1 MELQILCSG
10 LDGPNTI
17 SSDATENDNITD
29 SNDSKDVVELLLRG
43 NYEKILSLQFAKDL
57 LGTDSKEL
65 PATDST
71 SLPDACIET
80 GIEANLQQLLQ
91 SDAMPAAERD
101 IAVLG
106 VAVTSL
112 QLFVQNNW
120 VGPPMD
126 QDPVS
131 LLPEGYRQDDRLR
144 RLTLDYVINA
154 LSVDGESIY
163 GRTRYP
169 IYLFLASTLLDL
181 CRRHMPDLETV
192 SWWQMR
198 CVQIHQALLTE
209 RSPTLKA
216 RVEELVVSIGEKE
229 MISGGQHRDLAVQFH
244 LEAGHLWYFYYD
256 VGKALDHMTKA
267 ESLTQL
273 QISLTGALGKRTR
286 FQENDIS
293 QLVLEVKRSSNDP
306 DQSPDSPDH
315 APDVPDQ
322 SSDGPDQSTNDSD
335 QSPNPPT
342 SQQRCLPKIC
352 SMDDDTV
359 MERITLKEGQ
369 DVAMETLSGVEQ
381 AAVLARCLEIRKS
394 HEDDGNITQEESLA
408 YITGVLCQP
417 ANWSVQTKALLM
429 RVYWEQGSSRRMD
442 RSIKQ
447 LEELVNQFR
456 RPKPCAME
464 RLHLLY
470 CVQLPP
476 LWIVQREQADLFQD
490 VGATKAALDIYLRL
504 QMWEDVIKCFAA
516 LGRRERAE
524 RIIQEQLARQETPVL
539 LCYLGD
545 VTRKK
550 EHYVKAWELSG
561 SRFPRAQKALGYWYL
576 QRGKYEEVLPCFQ
589 KTLEINP
596 LQVGVWF
603 SYGCAALAAKQYTL
617 AATAFRRCVILN
629 ADNFEAWSNLATTY
643 IKLDQKPRA
652 FLTYQEALRCE
663 YENWRIWENY
673 MLVGTDCGEFQQI
686 IRAYHR
692 ILDLQD
698 RYTEIGVLTI
708 LVKAVCEDLPD
719 AKGEPASGLLKPLKE
734 LFGRITSKV
743 HKNADIWRLYS
754 QLTLSVKDLSQE
766 NRELA
771 LQYQQKAHHCTTQAV
786 NWERKVPGAADVAR
800 DSLQLIDAY
809 VECIEGVE
817 SNTKVVQMLSS
828 AKLSVKSVLAKIKK
842 QHTDAVS
849 EQLPSDLQ
857 GLCDDLETKLTVVT
871 EKINSLK

>member
-1 MELQILCSG
+1 M
-10 LDGPNTI
+10 NTLY
-17 SSDATENDNITD
+17 SCRWHSVFSAD
-29 SNDSKDVVELLLRG
+29 SNDNVVELLLRG
-43 NYEKILSLQFAKDL
+43 CYEKILSLQFAKDL

-65 PATDST
+65 PAADSI

-80 GIEANLQQLLQ
+80 GIEANLQQLLE
-91 SDAMPAAERD
+91 SDATPTAERD
-101 IAVLG
+101 VAVLG
-106 VAVTSL
+106 VAVTCL

-131 LLPEGYRQDDRLR
+131 LLPEGYRQDDKLR
-144 RLTLDYVINA
+144 RLTLDYVISA
-154 LSVDGESIY
+154 LGVDGESIY

-181 CRRHMPDLETV
+181 CQRHMPDLETV
-192 SWWQMR
+192 GWWRMR
-198 CVQIHQALLTE
+198 CAQIHQALFTE

-216 RVEELVVSIGEKE
+216 RVDELIVSIGEKE
-229 MISGGQHRDLAVQFH
+229 MISGGKHRELAVQFH
-244 LEAGHLWYFYYD
+244 LEAGNLCHFYYD
-256 VGKALDHMTKA
+256 VAKALDHMTQA
-267 ESLTQL
+267 ETLAQL
-273 QISLTGALGKRTR
+273 QIGLTGALGKRTR

-293 QLVLEVKRSSNDP
+293 QLVLEVKRSSGDP
-306 DQSPDSPDH
+306 DTADP
-315 APDVPDQ
+315 APSVPDQ

-335 QSPNPPT
+335 QSTNPHKTP
-342 SQQRCLPKIC
+342 QRCLPKVAQYSSIHKRFLKHIC

-359 MERITLKEGQ
+359 MERITIKEGEA
-369 DVAMETLSGVEQ
+369 VAMEKLSGVEQ
-381 AAVLARCLEIRKS
+381 AVVLARCLEIRKS
-394 HEDDGNITQEESLA
+394 HEEDGNITQEEALA
-408 YITGVLCQP
+408 YITGVLCQSS
-417 ANWSVQTKALLM
+417 NWSVTTKALLM
-429 RVYWEQGSSRRMD
+429 RVYWEQGSSRRME

-456 RPKPCAME
+456 RPEPCAKE
-464 RLHLLY
+464 RLYLLY

-476 LWIVQREQADLFQD
+476 LWIVQREQADVLQD
-490 VGATKAALDIYLRL
+490 VGALKSALDIYLRL

-516 LGRRERAE
+516 LGRQERAE
-524 RIIQEQLARQETPVL
+524 RIINEQLARQETPTL
-539 LCYLGD
+539 WCYLGD

-561 SRFPRAQKALGYWYL
+561 GHFPRAQKALGYWFL

-589 KTLEINP
+589 KSLDINP

-603 SYGCAALAAKQYTL
+603 SYGCAAMAAQQYTL
-617 AATAFRRCVILN
+617 AATAFRRCVSLN

-643 IKLDQKPRA
+643 IKLNQKPRA

-673 MLVGTDCGEFQQI
+673 MLVATDCGEFQEV

-692 ILDLQD
+692 ILDIQD
-698 RYTEIGVLTI
+698 RYTEVGVLTI

-719 AKGEPASGLLKPLKE
+719 AKGEPASKLLKPLKE

-743 HKNADIWRLYS
+743 HKSADIWRLYS
-754 QLTLSVKDLSQE
+754 QLSLSVKDPSQE
-766 NRELA
+766 DRELA
-771 LQYQQKAHHCTTQAV
+771 LQYKQKAHHCATQAP
-786 NWERKVPGAADVAR
+786 NWEKKVSGAVDVAQ

-809 VECIEGVE
+809 MECIDGVE
-817 SNTKVVQMLSS
+817 SDTKVVKMLSS
-828 AKLSVKSVLAKIKK
+828 AKLSIKSVLVKIKK

-871 EKINSLK
+871 EKITSSQ